1 MAGDGGGDAL
11 LDHLDYLRPAG
22 VEHAQAAL
30 MDVAGKKVAVL
41 GLGRSGAAAAR
52 FLFERRARLV
62 LIDRDHAVGRNPE
75 LPPGE
80 LHLGPEDPWWLAGCT
95 LLITSPGVPRDNRL
109 LSHARRIGIPVWS
122 EMELAAR
129 FFRRP
134 MVAITG
140 TNGKSTVT
148 VMIGEIFKAAGQHA
162 FVGGNLGVPLTEA
175 TRGAYD
181 VGVIE
186 VSSYQLE
193 WIEDFHPRVGV
204 YLNLSEDHLD
214 RYRDLEDYGR
224 AKAAL
229 FRNQNFHDWA
239 LLNRDDPRVIAIAP
253 SLRAKVVSFG
263 CSTPAEPP
271 ALHIEKDAIVYR
283 LESRAGEIALGEVA
297 RRGRHHQM
305 NAMAA
310 AGAALAM
317 EVEAPVIE
325 RALAEFKGLPHRIE
339 LVRERGGVKFI
350 DDSKGTNVGAVV
362 EALAAADGPVLLIA
376 GGMDKGGDYGPL
388 LEPLRAKV
396 RRLILIG
403 AARDKMA
410 AALAGATEISTVTT
424 LAEAVELAAAAAR
437 PGETVMLS
445 PACSS
450 FDQFKDYAQR
460 GDIFKELVRA
470 L

>member
-22 VEHAQAAL
+22 AQHAQAAL
-30 MDVAGKKVAVL
+30 MEVTGKKVAVI
-41 GLGRSGAAAAR
+41 GLGRSGVAAAR
-52 FLFERRARLV
+52 FLFEHGARLV

-80 LHLGPEDPWWLAGCT
+80 LHLGAEDPWWLAGCD
-95 LLITSPGVPRDNRL
+95 LVVTSPGVAPGNAL
-109 LSHARRIGIPVWS
+109 LAHARRIGIPLWS
-122 EMELAAR
+122 ELELAASY
-129 FFRRP
+129 FQRP
-134 MVAITG
+134 IVGITG

-148 VMIGEIFKAAGQHA
+148 VMLGEIFKAAGQRV
-162 FVGGNLGVPLTEA
+162 FVGGNLGVPLIEA

-181 VGVIE
+181 LGVIE

-193 WIEDFHPRVGV
+193 WIETFHPRVGV
-204 YLNLSEDHLD
+204 HLNLTEDHLD

-229 FRNQNFHDWA
+229 FRNQNFNDWA
-239 LLNRDDPRVIAIAP
+239 LLNRDDPRVFALAP
-253 SLRAKVVSFG
+253 SLHAKIVSFG
-263 CSTPAEPP
+263 WSATAAES
-271 ALHIEKDAIVYR
+271 ALHIENDAIVYR
-283 LESRAGEIALGEVA
+283 LPSRAGRLELGGFALS
-297 RRGRHHQM
+297 GRHNLM

-325 RALAEFKGLPHRIE
+325 QALAAFRGLPHRVE
-339 LVRERGGVKFI
+339 LVRELGGVKFV

-362 EALAAADGPVLLIA
+362 EALAAAYGPVILIA
-376 GGMDKGGDYGPL
+376 GGMDKGGDYAPL

-403 AARDKMA
+403 AAREKMG
-410 AALAGATEISTVTT
+410 AALAGATEITQVAT
-424 LAEAVELAAAAAR
+424 LLEAVALAASMAQ

-450 FDQFKDYAQR
+450 FDQFRDYAER
-460 GDIFKELVRA
+460 GDLFKELVRA

>member
-1 MAGDGGGDAL
+1 
-11 LDHLDYLRPAG
+11 
-22 VEHAQAAL
+22 

-41 GLGRSGAAAAR
+41 GLGRSGTAAAR

-80 LHLGPEDPWWLAGCT
+80 LHLGAEDPWWLAGCT
-95 LLITSPGVPRDNRL
+95 LLVTSPGVPRDNRL
-109 LSHARRIGIPVWS
+109 LAHARRIGIPVWS
-122 EMELAAR
+122 ELELAAR
-129 FFRRP
+129 FFHRP

-148 VMIGEIFKAAGQHA
+148 VMIGEIFKAAGQRA
-162 FVGGNLGVPLTEA
+162 FVGGNLGVPLIEA

-181 VGVIE
+181 LGVIE

-263 CSTPAEPP
+263 CSTPAEGPS
-271 ALHIEKDAIVYR
+271 LHIENDAIVYR
-283 LESRAGEIALGEVA
+283 LESRVGEIALGEVA

-376 GGMDKGGDYGPL
+376 GGMDKGGDYKPL

-424 LAEAVELAAAAAR
+424 LAEAVELATAAAR